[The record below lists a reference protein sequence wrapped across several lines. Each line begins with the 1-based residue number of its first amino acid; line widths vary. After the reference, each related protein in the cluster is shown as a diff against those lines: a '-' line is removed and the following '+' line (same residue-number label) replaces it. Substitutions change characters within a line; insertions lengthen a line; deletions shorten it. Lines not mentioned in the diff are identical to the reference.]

1 MGCAAGADSNRVPS
15 AVMQRLLLAVLV
27 VTLALPAFAQEQQEE
42 PKGIIERARSW
53 IGVRYR
59 FGGSDEKRG
68 FDCAGFVRRV
78 FATVGIDLPRSAATQ
93 YRHGCIV
100 EMDELEPGDLVF
112 FRNTYK
118 RGVSHVGIYLGE
130 RMFIHAPSRGRSV
143 AVDSLDSPYFL
154 RRFAGARRLTP
165 QS

>member
-1 MGCAAGADSNRVPS
+1 
-15 AVMQRLLLAVLV
+15 MQRLLLV
-27 VTLALPAFAQEQQEE
+27 VFVVALALPAFSQEQEE

-78 FATVGIDLPRSAATQ
+78 FGTVGIELPRSAATQ

-100 EMDELEPGDLVF
+100 EKDELEPGDLVF

-118 RGVSHVGIYLGE
+118 RGISHVGIYLGE
-130 RMFIHAPSRGRSV
+130 RKFIHAASRRRSV
-143 AVDSLDSPYFL
+143 SIDSLDSPYYL
-154 RRFAGARRLTP
+154 ARFAGARRIAP
-165 QS
+165 PRS